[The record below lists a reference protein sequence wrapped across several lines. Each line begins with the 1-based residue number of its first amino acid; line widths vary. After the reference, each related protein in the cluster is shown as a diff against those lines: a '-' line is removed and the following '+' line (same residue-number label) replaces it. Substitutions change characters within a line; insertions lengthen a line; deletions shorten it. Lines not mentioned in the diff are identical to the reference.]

1 MDSIKDTNDSN
12 LTQAKIKEL
21 EQEKLLLQE
30 LNEFLTTNTKE
41 LNNSKIELEKKLGY
55 QLHRSKELEQETNLL
70 GDLIS
75 EEQKISFKLTKKYYV
90 SIVVIAIVA
99 SAAFAGYS
107 YYQNQVLIETLK
119 ISLGNYNSKYLIQNL
134 KGDTVDTWISWRLAD
149 GRSVD
154 VNIVNIAGVTD
165 EVINA
170 IKDSII
176 STKGIDLDDALLH
189 KGPAGS
195 SSTYYTG
202 WSGALQKAA
211 LQPTVYF
218 IPTEFN
224 VMNSP
229 TGAGQIVI
237 TLVKQKDPDGYSGF
251 TQSITDNNQI
261 LKSSITIYEADKIS
275 KEQMGAIIR
284 HEFGHAL
291 GLAHSTAPEDL
302 MAPIIKTQYPYI
314 SDCDIDAVKALYDG
328 MKTSKVTCE
337 K

>member
-1 MDSIKDTNDSN
+1 
-12 LTQAKIKEL
+12 
-21 EQEKLLLQE
+21 
-30 LNEFLTTNTKE
+30 
-41 LNNSKIELEKKLGY
+41 
-55 QLHRSKELEQETNLL
+55 
-70 GDLIS
+70 
-75 EEQKISFKLTKKYYV
+75 
-90 SIVVIAIVA
+90 
-99 SAAFAGYS
+99 
-107 YYQNQVLIETLK
+107 
-119 ISLGNYNSKYLIQNL
+119 
-134 KGDTVDTWISWRLAD
+134 
-149 GRSVD
+149 
-154 VNIVNIAGVTD
+154 VNIAGVTD

-195 SSTYYTG
+195 SSAYYTG
-202 WSGALQKAA
+202 WKGALEKASM
-211 LQPTVYF
+211 QPTVYF

-224 VMNSP
+224 VINSP